1 LSNSRLLSVAAIF
14 SLIASPATVRLSAQT
29 ILGVTAQGTAA
40 QPNVEIDNTQS
51 IQFQNDA
58 SFPISITFTTSGG
71 IVFSSVTNIA
81 AGQKGGTL
89 TPQQLNVTVNYSI
102 TNLNNGQVR
111 GPYGIEVGTGPIAI
125 NITNGVP
132 DLDTVS
138 IPTPG
143 QIQFNSDASY
153 SFACSPANLI
163 SPDLSS
169 LNPGLNPVQTLS
181 SQSVT
186 CTIGTA
192 ADNGRNHNQNHQVNV
207 F

>member
-1 LSNSRLLSVAAIF
+1 
-14 SLIASPATVRLSAQT
+14 
-29 ILGVTAQGTAA
+29 
-40 QPNVEIDNTQS
+40 
-51 IQFQNDA
+51 
-58 SFPISITFTTSGG
+58 
-71 IVFSSVTNIA
+71 VFSSVTNIA
-81 AGQKGGTL
+81 AGRNRGTL

-111 GPYGIEVGTGPIAI
+111 GPYGIEVGTGPITI

-143 QIQFNSDASY
+143 QVQFNSDASY